1 MNRPSVR
8 TFKLARWA
16 AIPAAMLASGALV
29 ATGSYSAF
37 SATTSNPTNNWSVG
51 TVALSDDDTN
61 VAMFTATGLKPG
73 STGTKCIAV
82 TSTGS
87 LASAVKLY
95 GTAPATTNALS
106 TSINLTVT
114 QGTGG
119 SFGSCTGF
127 TALAT
132 GSSIYTGTL
141 AAFGTAATTFATGL
155 GTWTPPPAPRPR
167 PASTSSPTPSTP
179 PHPTPP
185 KAAPPPSASPGKPR
199 TPDKP
204 HRPGRAGSGR
214 PSLAR
219 PVQARP
225 TSAGYLKA
233 ARPGRTRLTQ
243 PR

>member
-8 TFKLARWA
+8 ALKLARWA
-16 AIPAAMLASGALV
+16 AVPAALLASGALV
-29 ATGSYSAF
+29 ATASYSAF

-61 VAMFTATGLKPG
+61 IAMFTATGLKPG

-106 TSINLTVT
+106 SSINLTVT

-119 SFGSCTGF
+119 TFGSCAGF

-132 GSSIYTGTL
+132 GSSVYTGTL
-141 AAFGTAATTFATGL
+141 AAFGTTATGYGTGL
-155 GTWTPPPAPRPR
+155 GTWAPTGT
-167 PASTSSPTPSTP
+167 ASDTRVYQFTYTVDP
-179 PHPTPP
+179 
-185 KAAPPPSASPGKPR
+185 AAPNATQGG
-199 TPDKP
+199 T
-204 HRPGRAGSGR
+204 
-214 PSLAR
+214 
-219 PVQARP
+219 
-225 TSAGYLKA
+225 A
-233 ARPGRTRLTQ
+233 AIGFTWEAQNT
-243 PR
+243 